1 MPGRTP
7 LHLPALSATVLRP
20 AFLPPNQECSTDS
33 SGLPDLLPPSDD
45 LDWGQLC
52 FPCDFLLRSSTPPAH
67 PVFPSTSPGL
77 PRVLLSHLAA
87 PDLALSSASRLVH
100 SAAKTCYASS
110 RSISFSCDCT
120 LSALITASLTP
131 SAIGD
136 RPSHAICLS
145 QLSRDASLLT
155 TPYLK
160 SEVIFKVAIR
170 RASKPNCEVSGGGA
184 NRVPVASNYLEC
196 VRFARS

>member
-20 AFLPPNQECSTDS
+20 AFLPPNQECSIDS
-33 SGLPDLLPPSDD
+33 SGLPDPLPPSDD

-52 FPCDFLLRSSTPPAH
+52 FPCDFLLRSPTPPAH

-87 PDLALSSASRLVH
+87 PDLALSSTSRLVH

-131 SAIGD
+131 SVIGD
-136 RPSHAICLS
+136 RPSHPICYQHLCSAVHCFRHSVRNFRGVLTLS
-145 QLSRDASLLT
+145 
-155 TPYLK
+155 
-160 SEVIFKVAIR
+160 
-170 RASKPNCEVSGGGA
+170 
-184 NRVPVASNYLEC
+184 
-196 VRFARS
+196 

>member
-20 AFLPPNQECSTDS
+20 AFLPKNQECSIDS
-33 SGLPDLLPPSDD
+33 SGLPDPLPPSDD

-100 SAAKTCYASS
+100 SAAKT
-110 RSISFSCDCT
+110 
-120 LSALITASLTP
+120 P
-131 SAIGD
+131 SGAIG
-136 RPSHAICLS
+136 S
-145 QLSRDASLLT
+145 
-155 TPYLK
+155 
-160 SEVIFKVAIR
+160 
-170 RASKPNCEVSGGGA
+170 
-184 NRVPVASNYLEC
+184 
-196 VRFARS
+196 ARGRGV